1 MFYYVVLIFVVTPVL
16 ELTLLKWLWE
26 ATSLPFTIGVVLI
39 TGFLG
44 AWLARLQ
51 GLGAWKR
58 IHQAMAQGRM
68 PGPELIDGVGI
79 LLAAAVLITPGLITD
94 CIGFALLVPQVRR
107 FIGRRLVE
115 TFKRRTTSQ
124 FSVHTTAPPVEPT
137 DPGTTVIDADFTH
150 TDSST

>member
-58 IHQAMAQGRM
+58 IHQAMAQGRSADHA
-68 PGPELIDGVGI
+68 GPDHRLHRIRAAGSAG
-79 LLAAAVLITPGLITD
+79 AAVHWS
-94 CIGFALLVPQVRR
+94 AS
-107 FIGRRLVE
+107 GRDIQAPDDV
-115 TFKRRTTSQ
+115 
-124 FSVHTTAPPVEPT
+124 SVFGPHDSTA
-137 DPGTTVIDADFTH
+137 GGAH
-150 TDSST
+150 